1 MNLNNI
7 YYKTKGKY
15 LKTIIKYEINIILL
29 KIIYDDNLKLLNKYL
44 FKSKLL

>member
-15 LKTIIKYEINIILL
+15 LKTIIKYEINILFSVFL
-29 KIIYDDNLKLLNKYL
+29 FMDNLIN
-44 FKSKLL
+44 